1 MPPAAASLA
10 NLAAPSF
17 VPCCKEQPEQANDK
31 RNRSPV
37 HLGKENEREV
47 MVAILFGCSD
57 MDSIPLQD
65 KQAIPDKRYLFSDDC
80 SMRPGKLREEQF
92 RC

>member
-1 MPPAAASLA
+1 M
-10 NLAAPSF
+10 
-17 VPCCKEQPEQANDK
+17 
-31 RNRSPV
+31 
-37 HLGKENEREV
+37 
-47 MVAILFGCSD
+47 AILFGCSD